1 MKDAG
6 KRLPFIDKLVFKLE
20 KEAIPRWNKFLQ
32 GYYDNSGI
40 TSDSFDQ
47 AVAMSDSGGV
57 ELTGEMKDKGI
68 RLLTS
73 VRPSSY
79 YAGFNMTDNVVG
91 GYGAAPAAL
100 RQAISIALI
109 TRSI

>member
-1 MKDAG
+1 MEK
-6 KRLPFIDKLVFKLE
+6 IVFKLE

-47 AVAMSDSGGV
+47 AVSIGSAGRP
-57 ELTGEMKDKGI
+57 ELTEPMEERGI

-73 VRPSSY
+73 VRPSMV
-79 YAGFNMTDNVVG
+79 AVPPCART
-91 GYGAAPAAL
+91 
-100 RQAISIALI
+100 
-109 TRSI
+109 